1 MSSVK
6 NLGGRLCNKIII
18 NLVFSILAEQND
30 LYIEYDYNDEC
41 ENLGIKLFCGI
52 NKYNETIPITDSN
65 LIHYINYTK
74 NIKIKSNIMN
84 PGNFYQTNEISNYLF
99 ANYFSTVLTDNI
111 IDKNKFKLRYNNN
124 NDIFIH
130 IRLGDV
136 SQYNSGYDYYS
147 KAIKKIKD
155 YTLIYIS
162 SDSISHDICNKII
175 LNFSAIP
182 IHYGE
187 VNTIHFGSTCKN
199 VILSHGSF
207 SYVIGCLSFF
217 SNIYYPEYQI
227 DKLWYGDIFS
237 IPSWNKIYTD

>member
-41 ENLGIKLFCGI
+41 EKLGIKLFCGI
-52 NKYNETIPITDSN
+52 NKYNETIYITDSN
-65 LIHYINYTK
+65 LIDYINNTK
-74 NIKIKSNIMN
+74 NVKIKSNIMN
-84 PGNFYQTNEISNYLF
+84 PGNFYQTKEISNYLF
-99 ANYFSTVLTDNI
+99 TNYFSTVLRNNI

-136 SQYNSGYDYYS
+136 TQYNSGYEYYS
-147 KAIKKIKD
+147 KAIKTIKD
-155 YTLIYIS
+155 YTFIYIS
-162 SDSISHDICNKII
+162 SDSISHDICNKLI
-175 LNFSAIP
+175 LHFSAIP
-182 IHYGE
+182 IHYDE
-187 VNTIHFGSTCKN
+187 VDTIHFGSTCKN